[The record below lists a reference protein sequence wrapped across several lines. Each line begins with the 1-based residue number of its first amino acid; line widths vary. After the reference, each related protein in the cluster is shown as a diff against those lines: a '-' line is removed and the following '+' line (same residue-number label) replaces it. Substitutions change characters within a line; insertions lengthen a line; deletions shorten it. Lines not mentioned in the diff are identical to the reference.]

1 MLLHDRQ
8 GVLATLM
15 VVGNPPD
22 QTRSLLLGCTP
33 QDVSIHRDVG
43 LVAVCPKNILRSTF
57 AMSQDSLVKS

>member
-15 VVGNPPD
+15 LVGNPPD

-43 LVAVCPKNILRSTF
+43 LVARPRINLGGFGASAWR
-57 AMSQDSLVKS
+57 